1 MLKFSCVG
9 GFYLEK
15 KKIDQFSVIINLS
28 NYYYQILGSQDSM
41 SNMFMLQFF
50 KG

>member
-15 KKIDQFSVIINLS
+15 KKLTNFQLLS
-28 NYYYQILGSQDSM
+28 IYQIIIIK
-41 SNMFMLQFF
+41 F
-50 KG
+50 